1 MAYHRTQLADEMAQ
15 QILHPRG
22 LDTQLQAGVFLSGPR
37 RIGKTTFV
45 RQDLIPALQKK
56 GAIVVYADLWSQAL
70 ANPADLVTMAVQQT
84 VGELQT
90 PASDLFERVS
100 RHLKRVSSIDMGAA
114 GFKFGFKL
122 DQIGKTSGPTLAK
135 VFTELVE
142 KTHANVVLII
152 DEIQHA
158 LGSATG
164 NELLLALKAARD
176 AVNLSPN
183 MPGRLY
189 IIGTGS
195 HRAQVQEMVIR
206 GNQAFQGAVSQPFP
220 LLGEDYVAHV
230 LAQTHEQLGARSP
243 SLAAALNAFQQLG
256 SRPEEL
262 LKALVSL
269 RDSPSDLGPD
279 TQLPI
284 IVQAL
289 RQSAA
294 DLEITRV
301 EGLGDLAIA
310 VFNRICQSD
319 APAGGL
325 YSAEANKVLAAEVGT
340 PVSQSAAQNALLSL
354 TDANLVMA
362 VGNRKYDA
370 TDPFVKTAWRE
381 SRGLAS
387 AMGIDIATP
396 ARKRGSKRGQ
406 Q

>member
-1 MAYHRTQLADEMAQ
+1 M
-15 QILHPRG
+15 
-22 LDTQLQAGVFLSGPR
+22 
-37 RIGKTTFV
+37 
-45 RQDLIPALQKK
+45 
-56 GAIVVYADLWSQAL
+56 
-70 ANPADLVTMAVQQT
+70 
-84 VGELQT
+84 
-90 PASDLFERVS
+90 
-100 RHLKRVSSIDMGAA
+100 
-114 GFKFGFKL
+114 
-122 DQIGKTSGPTLAK
+122 
-135 VFTELVE
+135 
-142 KTHANVVLII
+142 
-152 DEIQHA
+152 
-158 LGSATG
+158 
-164 NELLLALKAARD
+164 
-176 AVNLSPN
+176 
-183 MPGRLY
+183 
-189 IIGTGS
+189 
-195 HRAQVQEMVIR
+195 
-206 GNQAFQGAVSQPFP
+206 
-220 LLGEDYVAHV
+220 
-230 LAQTHEQLGARSP
+230 
-243 SLAAALNAFQQLG
+243 
-256 SRPEEL
+256 
-262 LKALVSL
+262 SL

-340 PVSQSAAQNALLSL
+340 PVSQSAVQNALLSL

-362 VGNRKYDA
+362 VGNGKYDA